1 VHDWSRLSYK
11 HLNKTDTYTITHKTD
26 VGYDLQSSL
35 IVSDRTGL
43 PLAPV
48 AQRLV
53 SADGSY
59 ATYGETAS
67 LSLAKN
73 YLEHPSLGCGRRPLV
88 GKG

>member
-1 VHDWSRLSYK
+1 MAA
-11 HLNKTDTYTITHKTD
+11 THETD

-59 ATYGETAS
+59 ATCGDTAS
-67 LSLAKN
+67 SSPARPH
-73 YLEHPSLGCGRRPLV
+73 LEEAGDCIRHLDAQGFPKPRVASD
-88 GKG
+88 